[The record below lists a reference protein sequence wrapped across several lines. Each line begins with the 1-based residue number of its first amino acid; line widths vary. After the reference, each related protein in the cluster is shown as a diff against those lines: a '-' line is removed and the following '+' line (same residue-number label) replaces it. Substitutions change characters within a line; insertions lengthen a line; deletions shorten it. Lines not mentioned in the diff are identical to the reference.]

1 MLVEMRQVNMFR
13 SSHCITIL
21 IAVTSSKVLLY
32 NALLSLELIIAG
44 DEHV

>member
-1 MLVEMRQVNMFR
+1 MLVEVRQVKMFR
-13 SSHCITIL
+13 SSNCITIL
-21 IAVTSSKVLLY
+21 IAVTGSKVLLY